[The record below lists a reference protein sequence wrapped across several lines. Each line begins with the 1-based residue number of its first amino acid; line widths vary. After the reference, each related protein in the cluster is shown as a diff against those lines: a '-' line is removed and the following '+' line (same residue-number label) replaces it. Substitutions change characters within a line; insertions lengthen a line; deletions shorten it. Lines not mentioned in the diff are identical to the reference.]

1 MICPFVCYAERKIIT
16 ARSKV
21 KDIQSSCAQSNNRM
35 FNTMNACSAGQSKIA
50 KFDTLIMSFE
60 VILCGQPILI
70 SLATVPQDVMQIS
83 EIQQSKTFV
92 HFAREAFVFTGG

>member
-1 MICPFVCYAERKIIT
+1 
-16 ARSKV
+16 
-21 KDIQSSCAQSNNRM
+21 M
-35 FNTMNACSAGQSKIA
+35 FNPLIVFSTNQFTIP

-83 EIQQSKTFV
+83 EFQQSKTFV
-92 HFAREAFVFTGG
+92 HFAGEALIFTGG